1 MTVFLQVEECP
12 QTFSAQGRVFLDPE
26 VMEQAGIKVDDAV
39 EIETNSGRNVLARVV
54 QPMEDDRGKK
64 LIRMD
69 QYLRHSTKSLLGDWI
84 SVTAISI
91 KTVQS
96 LVLAPFVNVSDI
108 KGVEAYLVKNF
119 SSKGVP
125 VSDGEVLYATLPGQT
140 QGVAF
145 KVVKVEPGAGLI
157 TPETRIELDYVFSSW
172 GQISDKVTFEDVG
185 GLKKE
190 IVLIRELIE
199 LPLLFPDVFR
209 QLGIN
214 PPRGIV
220 LYGPPGS
227 GKSHLAR
234 AIANEINAKFLYIN
248 GPDVVSSVYGETEAN
263 LRKIFEEASHHL
275 PSIIFIDELDAITP
289 KRGESGSQSDTRMVA
304 QLLELMDGLRRVEGV
319 MVVGTTNR
327 VESLDKAI
335 RRPGRFDREIF
346 IGPPDIQG
354 RLEILQIHT
363 RGMPIAEGTVEAMKE
378 VARVTHGFVG
388 ADLME
393 LCREAG
399 LNCLRRIMGDRRMT
413 PARFKFSVDELVV
426 TGDDFKRAA
435 SLIRPSA
442 LRETITSIPDVG
454 WEDIGGMELVKERL
468 RDLVERPLVSPESF
482 HAMAVRPPSGILLYG
497 PPGTGKTLLA
507 KAIARESGANF
518 LYIRGPEIFSKWLG
532 ESEESIRHVFQVARQ
547 VAPAVVFFD
556 QIDAIAPSRRSDSDT
571 KASERVVNQILT
583 EMDSIESFGRIV
595 VVAATNRIDLLDPA
609 ILRPG
614 RFGIHILVP
623 PPDVADRKA
632 ILELKLKRTP
642 FKNEAS
648 RRKIVAEIA
657 RKTDGFSGAEL
668 EALCNDARL
677 NALKEVNF
685 VGTNVLQ
692 EVHFL
697 RSLDEME
704 KAREIYHGTEREAA
718 SG

>member
-12 QTFSAQGRVFLDPE
+12 QAFSAQGRVFLDPE
-26 VMEQAGIKVDDAV
+26 IMESAGIKVDDAV
-39 EIETNSGRNVLARVV
+39 EIETSSGRNVLARVV

-96 LVLAPFVNVSDI
+96 LVLAPFVNVSDV

-145 KVVKVEPGAGLI
+145 KVVKIEPGAGLI
-157 TPETRIELDYVFSSW
+157 TPETKFELDYVFSSW
-172 GQISDKVTFEDVG
+172 GQVSDKVTFEDVG

-190 IVLIRELIE
+190 IGLIRELIE

-220 LYGPPGS
+220 LYGPPGA

-248 GPDVVSSVYGETEAN
+248 GPDVVSTVYGETESN

-275 PSIIFIDELDAITP
+275 PSIIFIDELDAISP

-304 QLLELMDGLRRVEGV
+304 QLLELMDGLKRVEGV

-346 IGPPDIQG
+346 IGPPDNQG

-363 RGMPIAEGTVEAMKE
+363 RGMPVAEGTLDAMRE

-413 PARFKFSVDELVV
+413 PARFKFSVDEVVV
-426 TGDDFKRAA
+426 TGDDFKKAA

-454 WEDIGGMELVKERL
+454 WEDIGGMEPVKEKL
-468 RDLVERPLVSPESF
+468 RDLVERPLVSPEPF
-482 HAMAVRPPSGILLYG
+482 HAMAIRPPSGILLYG

-623 PPDVADRKA
+623 LPDVTDRKA
-632 ILELKLKRTP
+632 ILELKLKSTP

-648 RRKIVAEIA
+648 RKKIITEIA

-704 KAREIYHGTEREAA
+704 KAREIYQANEREAA